1 MSARIKH
8 SFEQDAYL
16 WILKILMVMNN
27 TLWVTINLYLPQRR
41 WVHSYRS
48 RYGKIPIPGDLRA
61 WNLVTWPGSVLA
73 SDAFA
78 LTNRSSTAARTLTMA
93 VPSANCSGVLS
104 MVLFLIVLW
113 DKTVWYIIVENV
125 AHMPQMGFLK
135 YLRTCWSLPIQ
146 FSQRPRFNMV
156 QKMSVKNVKV
166 IVTG

>member
-16 WILKILMVMNN
+16 WILKILVVMNN

-41 WVHSYRS
+41 WVYSYRS

-104 MVLFLIVLW
+104 MVLFLLSCEIKQY
-113 DKTVWYIIVENV
+113 DIIVENV

-156 QKMSVKNVKV
+156 QKCLSKMSKLL
-166 IVTG
+166 